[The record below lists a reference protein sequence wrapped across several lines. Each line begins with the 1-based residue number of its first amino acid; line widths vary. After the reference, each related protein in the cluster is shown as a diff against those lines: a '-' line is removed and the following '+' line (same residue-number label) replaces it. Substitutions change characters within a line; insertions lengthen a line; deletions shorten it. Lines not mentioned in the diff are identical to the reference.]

1 MKETMLSWEIE
12 ASLDESGEKLI
23 CGCDEAGRG
32 PLAGPVCAAAVI
44 LPRGLVIEGLNDSKK
59 LSEKKREALYDRIKE
74 EAVAWSVCMIEPEEI
89 DRINILNA
97 ALLAMKRASESLG
110 VTPDHILIDG
120 NTTRGFDGRALAVVK
135 GDARSPNIAAASVL
149 AKVTRDR
156 YMVEA
161 DLEYPGYGF
170 AVHKGYPTK
179 AHYEALRARG
189 ASPIHRVTFLK
200 KMH

>member
-1 MKETMLSWEIE
+1 MSEFVMSWEIE
-12 ASLDESGEKLI
+12 DSLDPSGELAI

-44 LPRGLVIEGLNDSKK
+44 LPRGLVLEGLNDSKK
-59 LSEKKREALYDRIKE
+59 LSEKKRERLFDLIKE
-74 EAVAWSVCMIEPEEI
+74 EAVSYAICMIEPDEI

-97 ALLAMKRASESLG
+97 SLLAMKRASEALS
-110 VTPDHILIDG
+110 VAPKRILIDG
-120 NTTRGFDGRALAVVK
+120 NTTRGFDDTALAVVK

-156 YMVEA
+156 YMVQA
-161 DLEYPGYGF
+161 DALYPGYGF

-179 AHYEALRARG
+179 AHYEALRALG
-189 ASPIHRVTFLK
+189 PSPIHRVTFLK

>member
-1 MKETMLSWEIE
+1 MSEFVMSWEIE
-12 ASLDESGEKLI
+12 DSLDPSGELAI

-44 LPRGLVIEGLNDSKK
+44 LPRGLVLEGLNDSKK
-59 LSEKKREALYDRIKE
+59 LSEKKRERLFDLIKE
-74 EAVAWSVCMIEPEEI
+74 EAVSYAICMIEPDAI

-97 ALLAMKRASESLG
+97 SLLAMKRASEALS
-110 VTPDHILIDG
+110 VAPKRILIDG
-120 NTTRGFDGRALAVVK
+120 NTTRGFDDTALAVVK

-156 YMVEA
+156 YMVQA
-161 DLEYPGYGF
+161 DALYPGYGF

-179 AHYEALRARG
+179 AHYEALRALG
-189 ASPIHRVTFLK
+189 PSPIHRVTFLK